1 MNATMIGLDIAKL
14 SFHLDGHIRGV
25 ATSQA
30 LARQKVLPF
39 FAQLEPS
46 RIAIEACGT
55 AHYWG
60 RELEKLGHSVQLI
73 PARYVKPFVKRNKTD
88 ARDATAIRI
97 AASQDDMR
105 FVPVKSEEQQ
115 AARALHTARE
125 QLVRMATQSGNAL
138 RCQLA
143 EFGIIAGKGKEGL
156 KALVELAETGED
168 PRMPTMLIAAM
179 RALALIWRT
188 ATQQAE
194 VLEREIVTQAKA
206 DKLARRLEKIPGI
219 GWLTAHA
226 IIAAAGDGQRFKSA
240 RDFAAWI
247 GLTPRTT
254 GTGGKQWTGRITRA
268 GDCGLRRLL
277 VLGASAV
284 LRAMRSRPERCTQW
298 VHGLLSRRPVKV
310 AVVAQAA
317 KTARIVWAVLTSGKD
332 YDPAHAD
339 KRRAKAQLVAAV

>member
-1 MNATMIGLDIAKL
+1 MIGLDIAKL
-14 SFHLDGHIRGV
+14 SFHLDGRIGGV
-25 ATSQA
+25 ATS
-30 LARQKVLPF
+30 LSLSRQKVLPF
-39 FAQLEPS
+39 FAKLGPS
-46 RIAIEACGT
+46 TVAIEACGT

-60 RELEKLGHSVQLI
+60 RELEKLGHTVQLI

-88 ARDATAIRI
+88 ARDAVAIRV

-125 QLVRMATQSGNAL
+125 QLVSIATQSGNSL

-143 EFGIIAGKGKEGL
+143 EFGIIATKGKEGL
-156 KALVELAETGED
+156 KALVELAEKGND
-168 PRMPTMLIAAM
+168 RRMPAMLIAAM
-179 RALALIWRT
+179 QALALAWRT

-194 VLEREIVTQAKA
+194 LLEREIVAQAKA
-206 DKLARRLEKIPGI
+206 DKHARRLVKIPGI

-226 IIAAAGDGQRFKSA
+226 IIAAAGDGQRFRSA

-254 GTGGKQWTGRITRA
+254 GTGGKQWTGHITRA

-277 VLGASAV
+277 VLGASSV
-284 LRAMRSRPERCTQW
+284 MRAMRAKPERCTQW
-298 VHGLLSRRPVKV
+298 VRGLLGRRPIKV

-317 KTARIVWAVLTSGKD
+317 KTARIVWAVLTSGND
-332 YDPAHAD
+332 YDPAHAA
-339 KRRAKAQLVAAV
+339 RRRTKTELVVAA